1 MRKIINF
8 EELKELL
15 LYRKIVAW
23 GEYHIEL
30 DTGLKLQVE
39 RTDWDCCAGVDSEFS
54 GVKLDAAI
62 TAVSDIEYEPWE
74 DDDTYGCKARV
85 TIMHNRNA
93 ICMIE
98 ANADGGNGGYYFS
111 IASFVVSLPESYA
124 EAQCEFV
131 RSYHG
136 REDV

>member
-8 EELKELL
+8 EELRELL

-39 RTDWDCCAGVDSEFS
+39 RTDWDCCASVDAEFS
-54 GVKLDAAI
+54 DVKLDAAI

-74 DDDTYGCKARV
+74 SDDTYGCRARV
-85 TIMHNRNA
+85 TIMHNRNV
-93 ICMIE
+93 ICKIAAD
-98 ANADGGNGGYYFS
+98 ANAGNGGYYYS
-111 IASFVVSLPESYA
+111 VASFVVSLPDSFA
-124 EAQCEFV
+124 KAQCEFV
-131 RSYHG
+131 RSDDG
-136 REDV
+136 R